1 MISANLKGA
10 ATAVCSNMLFVL
22 LFLHSGQMKPMSGT
36 DVLAWRMAAMLC
48 GLLVLVTATLNRCN
62 VCGFVRGVGRDWRR
76 WLLILLPTPILA
88 SLLWPFMWAPINGEG
103 VAMGYFLFPLVMV
116 LAGSVLF
123 GEKLTPLQ
131 KAAVAAACA
140 GVAAELWHTGT
151 FSWTTVWAFG
161 TYPAYYLIRR
171 WQKVPALTGLLLDL
185 LLIAPFALLYIFNG
199 SGSLAMIAA
208 QPQLMLFIV
217 LLGAASALAMQ
228 LNLYVCGRRAAGG
241 AVRYAEL
248 SRTCLAVCC
257 FGAVAGRTG
266 VGGFAGLLRPDLA
279 GAAADAARRPAS
291 GLAARAGRG
300 FTAGLIRIV
309 PQAVRK
315 GFRRPVFLG
324 NTAACVPV
332 YR

>member
-62 VCGFVRGVGRDWRR
+62 MCGFVRGVGRDWRR

-88 SLLWPFMWAPINGEG
+88 SLLWPFMWAPVNGEG

-151 FSWTTVWAFG
+151 FSWTTVWVFG

-228 LNLYVCGRRAAGG
+228 LNLYAGG
-241 AVRYAEL
+241 VLPVVLFGMLSYLEPALLFAASVLLLGEQVSAASLACYAL
-248 SRTCLAVCC
+248 IWL
-257 FGAVAGRTG
+257 
-266 VGGFAGLLRPDLA
+266 GLLLMLPDGL
-279 GAAADAARRPAS
+279 RPAW
-291 GLAARAGRG
+291 RRVRG
-300 FTAGLIRIV
+300 GGAL
-309 PQAVRK
+309 PQ
-315 GFRRPVFLG
+315 G
-324 NTAACVPV
+324 
-332 YR
+332 